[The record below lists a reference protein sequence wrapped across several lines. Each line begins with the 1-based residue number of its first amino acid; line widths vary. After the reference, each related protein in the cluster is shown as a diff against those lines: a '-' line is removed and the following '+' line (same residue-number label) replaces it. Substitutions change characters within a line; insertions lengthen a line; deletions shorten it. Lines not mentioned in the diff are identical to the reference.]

1 MLENSIL
8 TITITHNRNNTNKI
22 LKKQTKKQT
31 NKKLEKVKEKGRG
44 GHFLVGNV
52 LVFCR
57 ETPPG

>member
-31 NKKLEKVKEKGRG
+31 NNKLDKVKEKGRG
-44 GHFLVGNV
+44 WHFQVGNV